1 MTDQS
6 WFSLAWVLAAGWLG
20 FAIAAVFSHGL
31 RLSRRA
37 FLVPYVAISGIFLYA
52 YSRWGQLDLEALFAH
67 NWHWGLL
74 CGTLATAFLVLNV
87 LSQPAS
93 ARSAGAALLLDVAWV
108 GVGYGIMDA
117 LLLNV
122 MPVVAVWGVFS
133 GAGWQGKLA
142 IGALALLASLLVTLL
157 YHLGYGEF
165 RNRKVLLVLVGNAVI
180 TLAFLASGNPL
191 AAIVSHAAMHVAAV
205 FRGPETMLQLPPHY
219 GAQSSRAGEG
229 LSPSA
234 PRAS

>member
-1 MTDQS
+1 MCIRD
-6 WFSLAWVLAAGWLG
+6 
-20 FAIAAVFSHGL
+20 
-31 RLSRRA
+31 R
-37 FLVPYVAISGIFLYA
+37 
-52 YSRWGQLDLEALFAH
+52 
-67 NWHWGLL
+67 HWGLL

-219 GAQSSRAGEG
+219 GAPRSRAGEG